1 MYQLKCYGLSYGEE
15 KKRKEKKILLK
26 PTDKGECMSDADG
39 LINVPSVS
47 AVPSPCY
54 TLHFVTVM
62 LSDVATFVEPSAE
75 GGQKRT
81 R

>member
-1 MYQLKCYGLSYGEE
+1 
-15 KKRKEKKILLK
+15 
-26 PTDKGECMSDADG
+26 MSDADG
-39 LINVPSVS
+39 VIKVPSVT